1 MLFERLIPCLLWQ
14 NEGLIKTTKFKKAI
28 YIGDATNAIR
38 IFNDKEVD
46 ELILLDIDASKEN
59 RGPDLGLIER
69 VASECFMP
77 LCYGGGI
84 STLEDI
90 KRVLEKGVEK
100 VSISSAAINNPEF
113 IKEAAKVFGSSTIVV
128 CIDYKKNL
136 FGKNKVFTKRGAK
149 KSNYNPIDFAKLM
162 EEMGAGE
169 ILIQSIDRDGTM
181 AGYDK
186 NILKEITTQ
195 VTIPVIAMGGAKN
208 INDLYNV
215 IETTSVSAAAAGSTF
230 VFQGK
235 NKAVLINYPKR

>member
-1 MLFERLIPCLLWQ
+1 
-14 NEGLIKTTKFKKAI
+14 
-28 YIGDATNAIR
+28 
-38 IFNDKEVD
+38 
-46 ELILLDIDASKEN
+46 
-59 RGPDLGLIER
+59 
-69 VASECFMP
+69 
-77 LCYGGGI
+77 
-84 STLEDI
+84 
-90 KRVLEKGVEK
+90 
-100 VSISSAAINNPEF
+100 
-113 IKEAAKVFGSSTIVV
+113 
-128 CIDYKKNL
+128 
-136 FGKNKVFTKRGAK
+136 
-149 KSNYNPIDFAKLM
+149 M

-186 NILKEITTQ
+186 NIIKEITTQ

>member
-100 VSISSAAINNPEF
+100 F
-113 IKEAAKVFGSSTIVV
+113 IKSIKEGSPSPIPNEEIFEVSKICT
-128 CIDYKKNL
+128 
-136 FGKNKVFTKRGAK
+136 TK
-149 KSNYNPIDFAKLM
+149 
-162 EEMGAGE
+162 
-169 ILIQSIDRDGTM
+169 
-181 AGYDK
+181 
-186 NILKEITTQ
+186 
-195 VTIPVIAMGGAKN
+195 
-208 INDLYNV
+208 
-215 IETTSVSAAAAGSTF
+215 
-230 VFQGK
+230 
-235 NKAVLINYPKR
+235 